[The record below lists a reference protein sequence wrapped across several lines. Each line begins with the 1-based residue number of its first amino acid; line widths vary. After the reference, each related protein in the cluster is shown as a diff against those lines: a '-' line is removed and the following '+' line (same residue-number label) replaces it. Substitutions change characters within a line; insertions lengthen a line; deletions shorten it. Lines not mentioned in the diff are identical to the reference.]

1 MIKMQDNTEKQNFT
15 FPWKLNFTQHT
26 RRKYSQRTVE

>member
-15 FPWKLNFTQHT
+15 FPWKLNFTQH
-26 RRKYSQRTVE
+26 RKYSQRTVE